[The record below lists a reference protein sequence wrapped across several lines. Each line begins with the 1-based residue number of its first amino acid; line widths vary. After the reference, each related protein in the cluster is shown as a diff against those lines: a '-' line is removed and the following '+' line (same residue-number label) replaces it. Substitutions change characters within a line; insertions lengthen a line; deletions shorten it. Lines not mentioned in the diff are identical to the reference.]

1 MILAQFYP
9 PDIGG
14 EERHARNL
22 AAALVERGHR
32 VDVVTTALPS
42 AGEGVR
48 EEAGVLVHRVTSSA
62 QTIGLL
68 HSDARRPHALP
79 VADRAMRRAIASLM
93 SAQHYDV
100 AHAHN
105 WIVNSA
111 IGPASATGTPLV
123 LTLHDYSHIC
133 AVKRYVRH
141 GTECIG
147 PAPARCI
154 ACAARHYGR
163 LTGPGVAVANALAAR
178 RRAGGVSNFIAVS
191 RAVARHNRL
200 DAIGVPHEVIPNF
213 VPDELLVDEVQ
224 TVPDAPLLYVGDLM
238 ADKGVA
244 TLVEAY
250 RQLVNPPRLVLVG
263 RRTPGFSLQEGPGI
277 EILDPLPHDEA
288 MTLMRTALAV
298 VVPSIVPDACPTVVL
313 EAMAAG
319 RPVVA
324 AASGGI
330 VDLVDDQV
338 TGYLV
343 PPADPV
349 ALGTALGR
357 VVGDTHA
364 LAVMGAAARQRATRF
379 VASRVVSD
387 IEALYRRTMK
397 ESSTMPA
404 DR

>member
-1 MILAQFYP
+1 M
-9 PDIGG
+9 
-14 EERHARNL
+14 
-22 AAALVERGHR
+22 

-48 EEAGVLVHRVTSSA
+48 DEAGVVVHRITSSA

-93 SAQHYDV
+93 SRSITTWRQRTTGSS
-100 AHAHN
+100 
-105 WIVNSA
+105 NSA

-147 PAPARCI
+147 PAPTRCI
-154 ACAARHYGR
+154 ACAAQHYGR

-178 RRAGGVSNFIAVS
+178 RRAGGVSSFIAVS

-200 DAIGVPHEVIPNF
+200 DESGVPNEVIPNF

-224 TVPDAPLLYVGDLM
+224 TVPEAPLLYVGDLM

-263 RRTPGFSLQEGPGI
+263 RRTPGFTLQEGPGI

-330 VDLVDDQV
+330 VDLVDDEV

-349 ALGTALGR
+349 ALGTALER
-357 VVGDTHA
+357 LVGDAHA
-364 LAVMGAAARQRATRF
+364 LAAMGAAARHRATRF

-387 IEALYRRTMK
+387 IEALYRRTI
-397 ESSTMPA
+397 EGELAPA
-404 DR
+404 ANGSLSHVLVGGWSPTSQTSVG